1 MPAFTFEKISP
12 PVRRGPLPP
21 IEKKQ
26 RGVIVQILDRFVE
39 ARVKRRQRK
48 RKGVVARMFLDRG
61 IQIYSGLFF

>member
-12 PVRRGPLPP
+12 PVHRGPIPS

-39 ARVKRRQRK
+39 ARVKRTMRGK
-48 RKGVVARMFLDRG
+48 KGVIARREHKRSD
-61 IQIYSGLFF
+61 

>member
-26 RGVIVQILDRFVE
+26 RGVIVQILDRFAE
-39 ARVKRRQRK
+39 ARVKRSLRGK
-48 RKGVVARMFLDRG
+48 KGVRR
-61 IQIYSGLFF
+61 QPKPTK